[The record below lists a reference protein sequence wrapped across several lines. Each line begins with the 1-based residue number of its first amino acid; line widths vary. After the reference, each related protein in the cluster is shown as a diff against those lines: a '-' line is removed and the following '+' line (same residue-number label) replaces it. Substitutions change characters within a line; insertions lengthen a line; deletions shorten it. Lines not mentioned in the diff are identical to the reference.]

1 MRTGARV
8 IGAPGISL
16 RRISGV
22 IIGTSLVVLLL
33 AGFIATP
40 GGSTW
45 ALGAAVPIKLGWVGP
60 LSPPGDYAQ
69 GEILKNAGIMATEE
83 INARGGVLG
92 RPVEVVYED
101 TSGRPE
107 QGTAAMERLLTQQ
120 RVVAVFGE
128 YHSSVALAEIELA
141 HIAGIPWVGVDVW
154 ANKITGLRSE
164 EHTSELQSHH
174 DVVCRLLLEKKER
187 DTRC

>member
-33 AGFIATP
+33 AGFIVTP
-40 GGSTW
+40 RGSTW

-69 GEILKNAGIMATEE
+69 GESLKNARIMATEE
-83 INARGGVLG
+83 TNARGGVLRQLAALVCEVRRG
-92 RPVEVVYED
+92 RP
-101 TSGRPE
+101 
-107 QGTAAMERLLTQQ
+107 
-120 RVVAVFGE
+120 
-128 YHSSVALAEIELA
+128 
-141 HIAGIPWVGVDVW
+141 
-154 ANKITGLRSE
+154 
-164 EHTSELQSHH
+164 
-174 DVVCRLLLEKKER
+174 
-187 DTRC
+187 

>member
-33 AGFIATP
+33 AGFIVTP

-45 ALGAAVPIKLGWVGP
+45 ALGAALPIKLGWLGP

-69 GEILKNAGIMATEE
+69 GEIPKNAGIMATEG
-83 INARGGVLG
+83 INARGGVVG
-92 RPVEVVYED
+92 RPVVVAYQER
-101 TSGRPE
+101 SARPE
-107 QGTAAMERLLTQQ
+107 QRTAAVGRL
-120 RVVAVFGE
+120 
-128 YHSSVALAEIELA
+128 
-141 HIAGIPWVGVDVW
+141 
-154 ANKITGLRSE
+154 
-164 EHTSELQSHH
+164 
-174 DVVCRLLLEKKER
+174 
-187 DTRC
+187 

>member
-8 IGAPGISL
+8 IGTG
-16 RRISGV
+16 
-22 IIGTSLVVLLL
+22 LVAVLL
-33 AGFIATP
+33 AGVIAIP
-40 GGSTW
+40 SGSNR
-45 ALGAAVPIKLGWVGP
+45 AFGAAVPIKLGWVGP

-92 RPVEVVYED
+92 RPIEVVYED

-120 RVVAVFGE
+120 RVAAVFGE

-154 ANKITGLRSE
+154 ANKIT
-164 EHTSELQSHH
+164 
-174 DVVCRLLLEKKER
+174 
-187 DTRC
+187 